1 MTRTFPNGK
10 SLQLLKGDITKVP
23 VDAIANAANSELRGG
38 GGVDGAIHSAGGP
51 AIMQELDAIRADGRG
66 CPTGSAVATT
76 AGTLPAKYVFHAVG
90 PIYRGG
96 SAGEADLLASVYQS
110 CLKLAE
116 EKMIEYMS
124 FPSISTG
131 IYGYPVEEAA
141 AIAIRT
147 VAEHLN
153 HPNNKVQRV
162 VFVLFDEKTH
172 GAYVRALDA
181 LPS

>member
-10 SLQLLKGDITKVP
+10 SLQLMKGDITKVP
-23 VDAIANAANSELRGG
+23 VDAIANAANSQLAGG
-38 GGVDGAIHSAGGP
+38 GGVDGAIHGAGGP
-51 AIMQELDAIRADGRG
+51 AIMQELDAIRAQTGS

-76 AGTLPAKYVFHAVG
+76 AGMLPAKYVFHAVG

-96 SAGEADLLASVYQS
+96 SNHEAELLASAYRS

-116 EKMIEYMS
+116 EKGIEYMS

-131 IYGYPVEEAA
+131 IYGYPLDEAA
-141 AIAIRT
+141 PIAVR
-147 VAEHLN
+147 VAADHLKD
-153 HPNNKVQRV
+153 PANKLQRV
-162 VFVLFDEKTH
+162 VFVLFDERTH
-172 GAYVRALDA
+172 GAYAKALDA

>member
-23 VDAIANAANSELRGG
+23 VDAIANAANSKLAGG
-38 GGVDGAIHSAGGP
+38 GGVDGAIHAAGGA
-51 AIMQELDAIRADGRG
+51 AIMQELDVIRAETGG

-90 PIYRGG
+90 PVYHGG
-96 SAGEADLLASVYQS
+96 SSGEAEMLASAYNA

-116 EKMIEYMS
+116 DKLIEYMS

-131 IYGYPVEEAA
+131 IYGYPLDEAA
-141 AIAIRT
+141 PIALRA
-147 VAEHLN
+147 VAEHLTDPG
-153 HPNNKVQRV
+153 HKLQRV
-162 VFVLFDEKTH
+162 VFVLFDERTH
-172 GAYVRALDA
+172 GAYVKALDA
-181 LPS
+181 IPS